1 MAHPEA
7 GTGFALRLER
17 TIAAPPERVFD
28 AWTDPATV
36 ARWFGPTDQY
46 VCTLTAPEIRV
57 GAPWRI
63 DMVHSGGNHHV
74 AEGTYLEIARPS
86 RLSFSWGFRHMPELD
101 RTVVTVILE
110 PIPTGTKLVLL
121 HERFPTAELRERHN
135 QGWDPALDKLVRL
148 F

>member
-1 MAHPEA
+1 MANPET

-28 AWTDPATV
+28 AFTQPETL

-46 VCTLTAPEIRV
+46 TCTLTAPELRV

-63 DMVHSGGNHHV
+63 EMVHSGGNRHV
-74 AEGTYLEIARPS
+74 AQGTYLEIARPT
-86 RLSFSWGFRHMPELD
+86 RLAFTWGYDARPED
-101 RTVVTVILE
+101 PPTVVTVILE
-110 PIPTGTKLVLL
+110 AQGKGTKLVLV
-121 HERFPTAELRERHN
+121 HERFPSAEVRDRHTG
-135 QGWDPALDKLVRL
+135 GWTPALDNLVRL